1 MTQYKNKKLTLSKIN
16 KTTEAERERSE
27 FRRRGS
33 QQNYFNSQ
41 EPMQISPNGPRF
53 SIEGRK
59 VTYLDWQFNF
69 LVQSSSGPALFDV
82 RFKNH
87 RIAYELSLQEALS
100 FYSGGTPTFGSANFL
115 DSSYAMGRAS
125 SLTHGIDCPHDSVYQ
140 DAVVFYDGIARQVK
154 DAICV
159 FEQNPSVPLRRHH
172 HTKGDTFIIFLSG
185 WNIHENGR
193 SNSLKFFSNIVQMD
207 TQIHVKYLK

>member
-1 MTQYKNKKLTLSKIN
+1 MTQYKSKKFNLSKII

-33 QQNYFNSQ
+33 QQNYFDSQ

-59 VTYLDWQFNF
+59 VTYLDWKFNF

-82 RFKNH
+82 KFKDN
-87 RIAYELSLQEALS
+87 RIAYELSLQEGLS
-100 FYSGGTPTFGSANFL
+100 YYSGGTPTFGSANFL
-115 DSSYAMGRAS
+115 DSTWGMGRAS
-125 SLTHGIDCPHDSVYQ
+125 SLTHGIDCPHHSVYQ
-140 DAVVFYDGIARQVK
+140 DVVVFYDGTARQVK

-172 HTKGDTFIIFLSG
+172 QPKGDTFKTFAS
-185 WNIHENGR
+185 
-193 SNSLKFFSNIVQMD
+193 S
-207 TQIHVKYLK
+207 